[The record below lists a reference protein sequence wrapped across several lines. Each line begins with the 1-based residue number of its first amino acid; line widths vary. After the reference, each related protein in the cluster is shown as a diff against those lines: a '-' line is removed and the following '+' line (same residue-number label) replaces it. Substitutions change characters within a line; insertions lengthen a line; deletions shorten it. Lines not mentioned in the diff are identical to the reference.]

1 MPRMANPTAIPMAAN
16 ARSGMIPPTA
26 PHPPSPV
33 RAATKPATTL
43 PKVPRKNSAITAN
56 TMMTITPRALIPSPW
71 ARIRRA

>member
-1 MPRMANPTAIPMAAN
+1 
-16 ARSGMIPPTA
+16 MIPPIA

-33 RAATKPATTL
+33 RAVTKPATTL

-56 TMMTITPRALIPSPW
+56 TMMTITLRTLIPSPL